1 MNRTSRLHDSRGN
14 SPALGAVPVATRKNP
29 RRQVEGERRVLA
41 RVLPV
46 KGVLPPLKGCSAPP
60 SLDHDV
66 FMKNKSYLTK
76 RFVFLIVGCPK
87 LKE

>member
-29 RRQVEGERRVLA
+29 RRRVEGEPTVPA

-46 KGVLPPLKGCSAPP
+46 KSFALPPRWSVYAVPTCG
-60 SLDHDV
+60 
-66 FMKNKSYLTK
+66 FEQIRRNIFT
-76 RFVFLIVGCPK
+76 
-87 LKE
+87 